1 MVLIQSIVIFKKKEG
16 YILKIITKVYVTR
29 NDDTKDLHSTMQ
41 ILDDTISFCYM
52 SLITI
57 LVVMMMMMRRRRR
70 RGRTVMLI
78 WMLYI
83 EDMILEF
90 SSD

>member
-1 MVLIQSIVIFKKKEG
+1 
-16 YILKIITKVYVTR
+16 
-29 NDDTKDLHSTMQ
+29 
-41 ILDDTISFCYM
+41 M